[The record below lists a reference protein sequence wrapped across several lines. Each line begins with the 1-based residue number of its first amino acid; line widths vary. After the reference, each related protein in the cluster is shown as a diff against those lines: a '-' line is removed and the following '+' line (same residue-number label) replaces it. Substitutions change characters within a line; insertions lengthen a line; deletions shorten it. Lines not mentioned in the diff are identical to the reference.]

1 MSFGGYPLTIEIRTF
16 STGLPKTMTYLE
28 DKEVETGICKQ
39 PVEEAFLSKAGF
51 SGDGV
56 ADLLH
61 HGGPD
66 RAVCVYPFEHYA
78 RWNDELKTTLP
89 PSTFG
94 ENLTVTNML
103 EESVHIGDIYRLG
116 DATIQITQGRV
127 PCSTITQRTGLPTLL
142 KRLVQTGF
150 TGYLCRVLEEGTV
163 RHDSSLTLLEL
174 HPAKVSVLFSNQ
186 VRLHNS
192 QSIDDIRKVL
202 AVEELADEWRMNLNE
217 KLEKLL
223 TVTKG

>member
-1 MSFGGYPLTIEIRTF
+1 MTIEIRTF
-16 STGLPKTMTYLE
+16 STGLPETMNYAQ
-28 DKEVETGICKQ
+28 DKQVETGICKQ
-39 PVEEAFLSKAGF
+39 AVEEAFLSFSGF
-51 SGDGV
+51 TGDGV

-78 RWNDELKTTLP
+78 RWNDELTTTLP
-89 PSTFG
+89 PSAFG
-94 ENLTVTNML
+94 ENLTVTSML
-103 EESVHIGDIYRLG
+103 EESVHIGDIFQLG
-116 DATIQITQGRV
+116 NATIQITQGRV

-142 KRLVQTGF
+142 KRMVQTSF

-163 RHDSSLTLLEL
+163 RNDSSLTLLKP
-174 HPAKVSVLFSNQ
+174 HPNNVSVLFSNQ

-202 AVEELADEWRMNLNE
+202 AVEELADEWRINLNE

-223 TVTKG
+223 AVTKG

>member
-1 MSFGGYPLTIEIRTF
+1 MTIEIRTF
-16 STGLPKTMTYLE
+16 STGLPKTMQYAQN
-28 DKEVETGICKQ
+28 KEVETGICKNS
-39 PVEEAFLSKAGF
+39 VEEAFLSKTGF
-51 SGDGV
+51 NGDGV

-78 RWNDELKTTLP
+78 RWNEELKTTLP

-94 ENLTVTNML
+94 ENLTVTSML

-127 PCSTITQRTGLPTLL
+127 PCSTITQRTGLPILL
-142 KRLVQTGF
+142 KRMVQTGF
-150 TGYLCRVLEEGTV
+150 SGYLCRVLEEGTV
-163 RHDSSLTLLEL
+163 RNDSSLTLVNP
-174 HPAKVSVLFSNQ
+174 HPDKVSVLFCNQ

-192 QSIDDIRKVL
+192 QSIDDIRKIL
-202 AVEELADEWRMNLNE
+202 AVEELADEWRFNLSG
-217 KLEKLL
+217 KLEKLVAL
-223 TVTKG
+223 T